1 MNTCERCGSKM
12 PDELFMGDVCPICAM
27 DNKNELH
34 GLPWG
39 TEFQGEEA
47 QNLLEEAWQYYKPTN
62 LLK

>member
-1 MNTCERCGSKM
+1 M